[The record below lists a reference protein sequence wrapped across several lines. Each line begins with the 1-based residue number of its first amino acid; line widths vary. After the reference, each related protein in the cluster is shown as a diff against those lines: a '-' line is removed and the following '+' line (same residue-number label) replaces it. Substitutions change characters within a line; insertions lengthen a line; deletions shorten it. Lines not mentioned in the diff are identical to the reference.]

1 MFYFIFFFFLLVN
14 MFYFILFY
22 LYWLFLDLDLR
33 YVSVLS
39 DRLKQ
44 FHSKK
49 RHKGANQITHNVY
62 NSSQRAQKGE
72 NMSQYFLFRFN
83 HSLISLIKRIESANN
98 MHHKIKD

>member
-1 MFYFIFFFFLLVN
+1 

-22 LYWLFLDLDLR
+22 LYWLFLDLR

-49 RHKGANQITHNVY
+49 WHKGANQNTHNVY